1 MRNPL
6 LLFAAF
12 LAAGLIA
19 IGAGGVV
26 AQGTPESQPSPVAG
40 GASHPAHIH
49 NGTCAT
55 LGDVVAPLGD
65 ISAAH
70 SNDATP
76 MAMDTEMVG
85 SAQAIPV
92 LSSIT
97 TVDMAFAD
105 IIGSDHAINVHESSE
120 NIQNYVA
127 CGDVGG
133 VMIGELDI
141 LFGLAELNGSGL
153 SGVASLHDNGDGT
166 TTVYVYLTSGA
177 AGGMATPVA
186 SPAAAGGDSGTPV
199 SGQSDALTVN
209 MVDIA
214 FDPAELSIPA
224 DTDVTITAI
233 NDGAL
238 PHTFTITDAA
248 DTGEVAAGES
258 ATVTV
263 NLPAGEYEFICTVPG
278 HADAGMVGTLT
289 VG

>member
-19 IGAGGVV
+19 FGAGSVV
-26 AQGTPESQPSPVAG
+26 AQGTPEPQASPVAG

-65 ISAAH
+65 VSAAH
-70 SNDATP
+70 TNDATP
-76 MAMDTEMVG
+76 MAMDMEMVG

-105 IIGSDHAINVHESSE
+105 IIGAEHAINVHESAE

-127 CGDVGG
+127 CGDIGG
-133 VMIGELDI
+133 VMIGESDI
-141 LFGLAELNGSGL
+141 LFGLAPLNNSGL

-186 SPAAAGGDSGTPV
+186 SPVAAGGGTG
-199 SGQSDALTVN
+199 GQATEATVD
-209 MVDIA
+209 MIDIA
-214 FDPAELSIPA
+214 FEPAQLSIPA
-224 DTDVTITAI
+224 DTDVTITAT
-233 NDGAL
+233 NNGAL
-238 PHTFTITDAA
+238 PHTFTITDVA
-248 DTGEVAAGES
+248 DTGEVPAGES
-258 ATVTV
+258 GTVTV

-289 VG
+289 VNG

>member
-12 LAAGLIA
+12 LAAGLIVL
-19 IGAGGVV
+19 GAGNAF
-26 AQGTPESQPSPVAG
+26 AQATPEPQASPAAG
-40 GASHPAHIH
+40 GAAHPAHIH

-70 SNDATP
+70 TNDATP
-76 MAMDTEMVG
+76 MAMDMEMVG

-97 TVDMAFAD
+97 TVDLAFAD
-105 IIGSDHAINVHESSE
+105 IIGGDHAINVHESAE

-127 CGDVGG
+127 CGDIGG
-133 VMIGELDI
+133 VMIGESDI
-141 LFGLAELNGSGL
+141 LFGLAPLNDSGL

-186 SPAAAGGDSGTPV
+186 SPVAGGDQAGAG
-199 SGQSDALTVN
+199 GQAAEASIS

-214 FDPAELSIPA
+214 FEPTELRIAA

-238 PHTFTITDAA
+238 PHSFTITDVA
-248 DTGEVAAGES
+248 DTGEIAAGDS
-258 ATVTV
+258 GTVTV
-263 NLPAGEYEFICTVPG
+263 NLAAGEYEFICSVPG
-278 HADAGMVGTLT
+278 HVDAGMVGTLI
-289 VG
+289 VE